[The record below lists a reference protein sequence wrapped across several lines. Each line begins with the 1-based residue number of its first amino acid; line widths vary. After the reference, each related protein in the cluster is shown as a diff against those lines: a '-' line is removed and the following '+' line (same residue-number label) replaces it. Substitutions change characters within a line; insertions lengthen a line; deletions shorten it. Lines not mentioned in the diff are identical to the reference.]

1 MKITLITIS
10 LVVLAG
16 GLLVWGVVQKKAEVP
31 KAEPQI
37 LVSSGP
43 GGVVGPIYFQPPDD
57 AIKTTCDPTELTL
70 NHGEFGYFQIVM
82 PQIPG
87 KPTPEVTNL
96 LIPFYDAGGDN
107 NFQRTLDN
115 YYGEVHARTETY
127 EIWPTYMEK
136 PYRLRFDSTKI
147 HAAPD
152 ETVEIPVLAQA
163 CAGSDC
169 TISLTATCLV
179 KVKHAAG
186 ENGQTSETSQTP
198 VTTEDGFK
206 VIYSGPTQVRAGGQ
220 LAAKIQVLT
229 PEGKPARGKL
239 NITLGDPPTDPHASH
254 TSAAIDADGRV
265 NVNLDVKW
273 PVGKTKLHFTHAGKV
288 YAATE
293 IDVNQY
299 GPGPSIDICG
309 IEYRNS
315 LIGQYNMYNE
325 LRANAEVAAGR
336 ARRDAEE
343 LRREAQN
350 ARQRA
355 ENSDWMDRLVGN
367 DDAWNGYAQEKET
380 QALNKEK
387 NARYWDGVAAEAKQK
402 ADDLDKQIR
411 QCK

>member
-1 MKITLITIS
+1 MKIILITIG
-10 LVVLAG
+10 LVLLAG

-31 KAEPQI
+31 KVEPQ
-37 LVSSGP
+37 LLASGEA
-43 GGVVGPIYFQPPDD
+43 GGVGGPIYFKPPVD
-57 AIKTTCDPTELTL
+57 AIKATCNPPELTL
-70 NHGEFGYFQIVM
+70 NHGEVGYFQIVS

-87 KPTPEVTNL
+87 KPAPEVTNL

-107 NFQRTLDN
+107 NFQRTSDN
-115 YYGEVHARTETY
+115 SYAEVHARTETY

-136 PYRLRFDSTKI
+136 PYRLRFDSTRV

-163 CAGSDC
+163 CAGKNC

-186 ENGQTSETSQTP
+186 ENGQTP

-206 VIYSGPTQVRAGGQ
+206 VIYTGPREVKTGGQ
-220 LAAKIQVLT
+220 LVAKLQVLT

-239 NITLGDPPTDPHASH
+239 NITLGDPPTDPKASHASVP
-254 TSAAIDADGRV
+254 IDAEGWV
-265 NVNLDVKW
+265 NVNLDVRL
-273 PVGKTKLHFTHAGKV
+273 PAGKTKLHFTHAGKV
-288 YAATE
+288 YAATN

-299 GPGPSIDICG
+299 GPGPSVDICG

-315 LIGQYNMYNE
+315 LIRQYNMYNE
-325 LRANAEVAAGR
+325 LRANAEVAAGQ
-336 ARRDAEE
+336 ARKEAEE
-343 LRREAQN
+343 LRGEAQN

-355 ENSDWMDRLVGN
+355 KDSDWLDQLMDN

-380 QALNKEK
+380 QALNKER

-402 ADDLDKQIR
+402 ADELDKQIR